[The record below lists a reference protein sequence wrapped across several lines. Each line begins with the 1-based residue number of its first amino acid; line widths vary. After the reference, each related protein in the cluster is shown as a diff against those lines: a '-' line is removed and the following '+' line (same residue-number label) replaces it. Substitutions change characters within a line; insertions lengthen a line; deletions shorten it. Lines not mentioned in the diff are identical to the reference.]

1 MTKTNFVFR
10 SGLPLLR
17 RATAFLRW
25 AARRLELRS
34 FGLFPEQFN
43 LAEGYRAAAAV
54 AVPLILAVSTGNA
67 KLGWAVFAAFW
78 TCLCDA
84 PGPDELRRRNLA
96 IFVICGAFVAL
107 TGSWLA
113 LLAPA
118 AGMAAGPF
126 LVVLCVIGAR
136 RVAYSNDRFT
146 VNLNSFG
153 KAPDALHQAPLVP
166 VTSRYLMARM
176 SKLWTLATT
185 PSSHP
190 PATNSAARS
199 FSSPAT

>member
-113 LLAPA
+113 SLAPA
-118 AGMAAGPF
+118 AGMVAGPF

-136 RVAYSNDRFT
+136 RVAYGGPLGTLLAVVAVVAVGFPRPVDQ
-146 VNLNSFG
+146 
-153 KAPDALHQAPLVP
+153 ALMQALAFLLG
-166 VTSRYLMARM
+166 SAWAYLLINA
-176 SKLWTLATT
+176 LWLLICTE
-185 PSSHP
+185 S
-190 PATNSAARS
+190 
-199 FSSPAT
+199 

>member
-1 MTKTNFVFR
+1 MEISLKVNGVDHPLDLDPRFTLLDALRHHLRHDR
-10 SGLPLLR
+10 SPLWIV
-17 RATAFLRW
+17 ADPPWHT
-25 AARRLELRS
+25 
-34 FGLFPEQFN
+34 
-43 LAEGYRAAAAV
+43 V
-54 AVPLILAVSTGNA
+54 AVGGRSHHQSRCPQIVLVGFANKALIRCS
-67 KLGWAVFAAFW
+67 
-78 TCLCDA
+78 
-84 PGPDELRRRNLA
+84 
-96 IFVICGAFVAL
+96 
-107 TGSWLA
+107 
-113 LLAPA
+113 
-118 AGMAAGPF
+118 
-126 LVVLCVIGAR
+126 
-136 RVAYSNDRFT
+136 YSNDRFT